1 MVAVAASDLWTTGTA
16 RHFDS
21 DHPVFFV
28 GSKFFP
34 LYTFPLITFRFLEV
48 QPRGEIHMCVWN
60 CLHPPLIATGCA
72 QRDAPLEEPS
82 SLQCPQAGDSGDI
95 HGEKPPAVMPV
106 WA

>member
-48 QPRGEIHMCVWN
+48 QPRGEIHVCVE
-60 CLHPPLIATGCA
+60 L
-72 QRDAPLEEPS
+72 PS
-82 SLQCPQAGDSGDI
+82 SPTNCYRLCTEGCTTGGAQFFAVSSGWRLRG
-95 HGEKPPAVMPV
+95 HT
-106 WA
+106 W